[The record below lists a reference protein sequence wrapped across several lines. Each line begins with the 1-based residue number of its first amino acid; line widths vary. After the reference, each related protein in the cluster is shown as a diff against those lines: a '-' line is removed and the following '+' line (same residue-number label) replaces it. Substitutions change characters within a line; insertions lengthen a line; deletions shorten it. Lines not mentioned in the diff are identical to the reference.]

1 MTTDNKNSK
10 NPWKC
15 LSTRKIYENAWIR
28 VDEDEVTRPNG
39 SNGIYGRVHMK
50 NKAVGI
56 IPLAENNDIW
66 LVGQF
71 RYTLNA
77 YSWEIPAGGGPFDE
91 DILETAKR
99 ELREETGLLA
109 NEWLPLLR
117 MHTSNS
123 LTDEEAFIYLAKDL
137 EQGETDFDETEDLSI
152 WRLPLKDALQMVMD
166 GLITDSISMVG
177 ILKLA
182 RALKL

>member
-1 MTTDNKNSK
+1 MEGDTENRN

-15 LSTRKIYENAWIR
+15 LRTRKIYENAWIR
-28 VDEDEVTRPNG
+28 VDEDDVIRPNG
-39 SNGIYGRVHMK
+39 SRGIYGRVHMK

-56 IPLAENNDIW
+56 IPLAANTDIW

-77 YSWEIPAGGGPFDE
+77 YSWEIPAGGGPFNE

-99 ELREETGLLA
+99 ELREETGLVA

-137 EQGETDFDETEDLSI
+137 EQKETDFDETEDLRI

-166 GLITDSISMVG
+166 GLITDSISMAG

-182 RALKL
+182 RSLKI